1 MTNREKHINNIFN
14 ERMAIKIYNENI
26 KKCNYCINNN
36 TQCWVCKTGE
46 THPHYCIEK
55 IELWLKEDAELTAD
69 EMFEELGY
77 ETEDPE
83 VYTILYTKDEP
94 NKDTRFI
101 RLHKNING
109 EWEYE
114 KYYDETTSRKPNIS
128 LLITKAEHEAICKK
142 LEELKGEA
150 NDTL

>member
-1 MTNREKHINNIFN
+1 MTNREIYINQISNA
-14 ERMAIKIYNENI
+14 EMAEKIYHNAKEKCDYCISRCSIREKEREKVLNCLIGI
-26 KKCNYCINNN
+26 KK
-36 TQCWVCKTGE
+36 WLE
-46 THPHYCIEK
+46 TK
-55 IELWLKEDAELTAD
+55 KELTAD

-77 ETEDPE
+77 ETKGQK

-114 KYYDETTSRKPNIS
+114 KYYDETTSRNPNIS

>member
-1 MTNREKHINNIFN
+1 MTNREKYINNISN
-14 ERMAIKIYNENI
+14 EEIAKEILENI
-26 KKCNYCINNN
+26 VDHCSYC
-36 TQCWVCKTGE
+36 V
-46 THPHYCIEK
+46 Y
-55 IELWLKEDAELTAD
+55 DAENWHNDCRDKDCVDGIKQWLEEEVEPTAD

-77 ETEDPE
+77 ETKGQK

-114 KYYDETTSRKPNIS
+114 KYYDETTSRNPNIS

-142 LEELKGEA
+142 LEELKEESV
-150 NDTL
+150 